1 MKRSRFILLAFIAF
15 LLFTGCNSTR
25 SLADKAEAARLIQQ
39 KIESGDFTFVANYAS
54 SLEFKSVNLTS
65 YYDFKVHS
73 DTIKAN
79 LPYFG
84 RAYIA
89 SYNSNE
95 GGINFTSTKF
105 DYSVKSGKRNGNC
118 LIKIKTLDTERTFDI
133 FIDCRET
140 GNATITV
147 NDPNRQSINFNGEI
161 LTE

>member
-1 MKRSRFILLAFIAF
+1 MKRSKIILLAFIALF
-15 LLFTGCNSTR
+15 LFNGCNSTR
-25 SLADKAEAARLIQQ
+25 NLSDKTDVARLIQQ
-39 KIESGDFTFVANYAS
+39 KVESGDFTFVATFAS

-65 YYDFKVHS
+65 YYDFKVHN

-105 DYSVKSGKRNGNC
+105 DYSVKSGKRNGNW
-118 LIKIKTLDTERTFDI
+118 LINIKTLDTERAFDI
-133 FIDCRET
+133 LIDCWEN
-140 GNATITV
+140 GNATMTV

-161 LTE
+161 LSK

>member
-1 MKRSRFILLAFIAF
+1 MKRSRFILLAFIAIF
-15 LLFTGCNSTR
+15 LFTGCNSTGN
-25 SLADKAEAARLIQQ
+25 LTGKAEVARLIQQ
-39 KIESGDFTFVANYAS
+39 KIESGDFTFVANHAS

-65 YYDFKVHS
+65 YYDFKVHN

-105 DYSVKSGKRNGNC
+105 DYSVKSGKRNGNW

-133 FIDCRET
+133 IIDCWET
-140 GNATITV
+140 GNAIMTV

-161 LTE
+161 LTK